1 MQHFYVI
8 NIQNNMKPGLM
19 MYLLMSMMLTSITVQ
34 IITAKMDVTMPATM
48 QQDEQQEIHITR
60 RRINEVV
67 DMGILLSNYFTRN
80 IRVILS
86 FLSFH
91 PFLMT

>member
-1 MQHFYVI
+1 MLLTFR
-8 NIQNNMKPGLM
+8 NNMKPGLM
-19 MYLLMSMMLTSITVQ
+19 MYLLVCMMLTSVTVQ

-48 QQDEQQEIHITR
+48 QQDEQQEIHVTR

-67 DMGILLSNYFTRN
+67 DMMILLSNYFTRTT
-80 IRVILS
+80 RVILS